1 MARPTLAPMSVRA
14 TAPEA
19 FALLQQRMSLVEEQT
34 SALARDLEL
43 LGVNGQSLDLFHSKP
58 LETPGSHQPV
68 SPVRARVA
76 FVGESDMLWKN
87 CESLVNR
94 TCRLESVVQTLKL
107 NLFRLQTEK
116 ELNPKHAAHL
126 EQRINALQEEHLQ
139 ELKVVQLEAMKLRQ
153 QLSEAKEDVEK
164 AQEEVQRL
172 SAALEIATATKT
184 DVAIAA
190 EEMRTT
196 KHIMNRRLQELRE
209 QLSQEAS
216 LRESLEESQATMLR
230 HVQDMEITVEAEREQ
245 VQVLQQDC
253 HALHKDVQ
261 LARERLQKEEERTA
275 QLGQECTQLKADLD
289 SRNCIISQLSEEAKK
304 AQLSFS
310 KEHEENVQLRSEITA
325 LRETAEK
332 VQAINDQLNQQ
343 CSELSATLR
352 KVSMENAKLI
362 SDHQAMLKAEQE
374 RMTQKLLEQDLLL
387 DAARANIIGELQSM
401 QNEKAQLQ
409 KELEALHTEH
419 AGCRQKACLAE
430 ETTTTQKVLLEST
443 IARLRGELE
452 TALKER
458 GSLLMEKESLQQ
470 AMKKAASDITQERNK
485 LEVELTGNKLEMGAM
500 RSTLQNLDKENK
512 RLMDRLAA
520 LEHQQYAQ
528 QQVEQVLAELTE
540 SKNKLAYDKGKLQTK
555 VQQLEE
561 ELQPLADARSE
572 NSHLRKL
579 HTALETKYTQVNVEL
594 GSVKINMQRMEAQLK
609 QAQTTLE
616 HKEEEFSMAIK
627 SRDEALRD
635 SQKIKGHMEAM
646 EEREKQKMANLQRK
660 LEEAKEDNDKVTA
673 VLENVLASHSRMQA
687 ALEKVQTELGRK
699 DSEITGLRKDRT
711 QSQQKIQR
719 LEVELEQYQ
728 AKLVVIETQ
737 HNSQVDPLC
746 KALEVARVDNK
757 KLALSLEQALQ
768 ANSNLQSKLIR
779 TQEELSRKEIEHQ
792 QLMACREQLIEEATM
807 EEKLYTERLESLK
820 KQFQT
825 EREAMRKAG
834 HRESAELKKAL
845 EEASSKSAE
854 VSRGNRELRQKIMEL
869 EKSLVS
875 YRGKLKSQRAQIR
888 HYLAT
893 KANNIQNTERIK
905 EIESELKQMELIK
918 EQYQKKNYEQSQS
931 IQKFMTEL
939 TSLQSEMQT
948 LAKNQHEVATRNR
961 QLETQLEMEQKVRQ
975 QLENQCQ
982 NLDDTVKHLK
992 KCKEETEQKLKEAS
1006 VESEQITA
1014 NLEEAHHW
1022 FKSKFDSLQLELV
1035 KNKQQNIP
1043 SERSYGKEMEK
1054 EKAMKLPSQASLNR
1068 WETKQQ
1074 LKLISRK
1081 YQSELD
1087 RK

>member
-1 MARPTLAPMSVRA
+1 MARPTVVPMSVSA

-19 FALLQQRMSLVEEQT
+19 FAVLRQRMSVVEEQT

-94 TCRLESVVQTLKL
+94 MCRLESVVQTLKL

-116 ELNPKHAAHL
+116 ELNPRHAAHL
-126 EQRINALQEEHLQ
+126 EQRMDAMQEEHLQ

-190 EEMRTT
+190 EELRTT
-196 KHIMNRRLQELRE
+196 KHIMNHRLQE
-209 QLSQEAS
+209 
-216 LRESLEESQATMLR
+216 
-230 HVQDMEITVEAEREQ
+230 

-253 HALHKDVQ
+253 HGLHRDVQ

-289 SRNCIISQLSEEAKK
+289 SRNCIISQLSEEAKN
-304 AQLSFS
+304 AELSFS

-332 VQAINDQLNQQ
+332 VQIINDQLNQQ

-352 KVSMENAKLI
+352 SISMENAKLI

-430 ETTTTQKVLLEST
+430 EMTTTQKVLLEST

-470 AMKKAASDITQERNK
+470 EMKKTASDVTQERNK
-485 LEVELTGNKLEMGAM
+485 LEMELTGNKLEMGAM
-500 RSTLQNLDKENK
+500 RSTLQNLEKENK
-512 RLMDRLAA
+512 RLMDRLVA
-520 LEHQQYAQ
+520 LEHQQHAQ
-528 QQVEQVLAELTE
+528 QQVEQVLAELTD
-540 SKNKLAYDKGKLQTK
+540 SKNKLAYDKGKLQSK

-561 ELQPLADARSE
+561 ELQSLADAHAE

-579 HTALETKYTQVNVEL
+579 NTALETKYTQVNVEL

-616 HKEEEFSMAIK
+616 QKEEEFSIAIK
-627 SRDEALRD
+627 SRDEALQE
-635 SQKIKGHMEAM
+635 SQKIKRHMEAM
-646 EEREKQKMANLQRK
+646 EEREKQKMATLKRQ
-660 LEEAKEDNDKVTA
+660 LEEAKQDNDKVTA

-711 QSQQKIQR
+711 QNQQKIQR
-719 LEVELEQYQ
+719 LEVELEQYR
-728 AKLVVIETQ
+728 AKLVVVETQ

-746 KALEVARVDNK
+746 KALEVARADNK

-768 ANSNLQSKLIR
+768 ANSTLQSKLIH
-779 TQEELSRKEIEHQ
+779 TQEELDRKGIEHQ

-807 EEKLYTERLESLK
+807 EERLYTERLESLK
-820 KQFQT
+820 KQFQI

-854 VSRGNRELRQKIMEL
+854 VSRANRELRQKIMEL

-875 YRGKLKSQRAQIR
+875 YKEKLKSQKAQIR
-888 HYLAT
+888 HYLAS

-905 EIESELKQMELIK
+905 EIESELRQMELIK

-939 TSLQSEMQT
+939 TGLQSEMHT

-975 QLENQCQ
+975 HLENQCQ
-982 NLDDTVKHLK
+982 KLDDTVKHLK

-1043 SERSYGKEMEK
+1043 SERNYGKEEVKGDNQNFGFLSPVDFCSSHQPPPLSAQLASPWGRRTLSK
-1054 EKAMKLPSQASLNR
+1054 E
-1068 WETKQQ
+1068 
-1074 LKLISRK
+1074 
-1081 YQSELD
+1081 
-1087 RK
+1087 

>member
-1 MARPTLAPMSVRA
+1 MARPPIAPMSVSA

-19 FALLQQRMSLVEEQT
+19 FAVLQQRMSVVEEQT

-87 CESLVNR
+87 CNSLVNR
-94 TCRLESVVQTLKL
+94 MCRLESVVQTLKL

-126 EQRINALQEEHLQ
+126 EQRMNAMQEEHLQ

-184 DVAIAA
+184 NVAIAA
-190 EEMRTT
+190 EELRTT
-196 KHIMNRRLQELRE
+196 KHIMNHRLQELRE

-230 HVQDMEITVEAEREQ
+230 RVQDMEITVEAEREQ

-253 HALHKDVQ
+253 HGLHKDIQ

-289 SRNCIISQLSEEAKK
+289 SRNCIISQLSEEAKN

-332 VQAINDQLNQQ
+332 VQIINDQLNQQ

-352 KVSMENAKLI
+352 SISMENAKLI

-430 ETTTTQKVLLEST
+430 EMTTTQKVLLEST

-470 AMKKAASDITQERNK
+470 EMKKTASDVTQERNK

-500 RSTLQNLDKENK
+500 RSTLQNLEKENK
-512 RLMDRLAA
+512 RLMDRLVA
-520 LEHQQYAQ
+520 LEHQ
-528 QQVEQVLAELTE
+528 
-540 SKNKLAYDKGKLQTK
+540 QTK

-561 ELQPLADARSE
+561 ELQSLADAHSE

-579 HTALETKYTQVNVEL
+579 NTALETKYTQVNVEF

-616 HKEEEFSMAIK
+616 QKEEEFSIAIK
-627 SRDEALRD
+627 SRDEALRE

-646 EEREKQKMANLQRK
+646 EEREKQKMATLKRQ

-711 QSQQKIQR
+711 QNQQKIQR

-746 KALEVARVDNK
+746 KALEVARADNK

-768 ANSNLQSKLIR
+768 ANSTLQSKLIH
-779 TQEELSRKEIEHQ
+779 TQEELDRKEIEHQ

-807 EEKLYTERLESLK
+807 EERLYSERLESLK
-820 KQFQT
+820 KQFQM

-845 EEASSKSAE
+845 EEASAKSAE
-854 VSRGNRELRQKIMEL
+854 VSRANRELRQKIMEL

-875 YRGKLKSQRAQIR
+875 YKGKLKSQRAQIR
-888 HYLAT
+888 HYLAS

-905 EIESELKQMELIK
+905 EIESELRQMELIK

-931 IQKFMTEL
+931 IQKFVTEL

-975 QLENQCQ
+975 HLENQCQ
-982 NLDDTVKHLK
+982 KLDDTVKHLK

-1043 SERSYGKEMEK
+1043 SERNYGKEMEK
-1054 EKAMKLPSQASLNR
+1054 EKAVKLPSQASLNR

>member
-1 MARPTLAPMSVRA
+1 MARPPIAPMSVRA

-19 FALLQQRMSLVEEQT
+19 FAVLRQRMSVVEEQT
-34 SALARDLEL
+34 SALARDLEM

-58 LETPGSHQPV
+58 LETPGSPQPV

-76 FVGESDMLWKN
+76 FAGESDMLWKN

-94 TCRLESVVQTLKL
+94 MCRLESVVQTLKL

-126 EQRINALQEEHLQ
+126 EQRMNAMQEEHLQ

-190 EEMRTT
+190 EELRTT
-196 KHIMNRRLQELRE
+196 KHIMNHRLQELRE
-209 QLSQEAS
+209 QLFQEAS
-216 LRESLEESQATMLR
+216 LRESLEESQATMLQR
-230 HVQDMEITVEAEREQ
+230 VQDMEITVEAEREQ

-253 HALHKDVQ
+253 HGLRKDVQ
-261 LARERLQKEEERTA
+261 LARERLQKEEERTV

-289 SRNCIISQLSEEAKK
+289 SRNCIISQLSEEAKN

-352 KVSMENAKLI
+352 RVSMENAKLI

-401 QNEKAQLQ
+401 RNEKVQLQ

-419 AGCRQKACLAE
+419 SGCRQKACLAE
-430 ETTTTQKVLLEST
+430 QMTTTQKVLLEST

-458 GSLLMEKESLQQ
+458 GSLLLEKESLQQ
-470 AMKKAASDITQERNK
+470 EMKKAASDITQERNK

-500 RSTLQNLDKENK
+500 RSTLQNLEKENK

-520 LEHQQYAQ
+520 LEHQQ
-528 QQVEQVLAELTE
+528 
-540 SKNKLAYDKGKLQTK
+540 TK
-555 VQQLEE
+555 VQQLGE
-561 ELQPLADARSE
+561 ELQSLADAHSE

-579 HTALETKYTQVNVEL
+579 NTALETKYTQVNIEL

-627 SRDEALRD
+627 SRDEALRE

-646 EEREKQKMANLQRK
+646 EEREKQKVANLQRQ
-660 LEEAKEDNDKVTA
+660 LQEAKEDNDKVTS

-711 QSQQKIQR
+711 QSQQKIQK
-719 LEVELEQYQ
+719 LEAELEQHQ
-728 AKLVVIETQ
+728 AKMVVIETQ

-746 KALEVARVDNK
+746 KALEVARADNK

-768 ANSNLQSKLIR
+768 ANSTLQSKLIH
-779 TQEELSRKEIEHQ
+779 TQEEINRKEIEHQ

-825 EREAMRKAG
+825 EREATRKAG

-854 VSRGNRELRQKIMEL
+854 VSRANRELRQKIMEL

-888 HYLAT
+888 HYLASKT
-893 KANNIQNTERIK
+893 NNIQNTERIK
-905 EIESELKQMELIK
+905 EIESELRQMELIK

-931 IQKFMTEL
+931 IQKFVTEL

-961 QLETQLEMEQKVRQ
+961 QLEAQLEMEQKVRR

-982 NLDDTVKHLK
+982 KLDDTVKHLK

-1043 SERSYGKEMEK
+1043 SERNYGKEMEK

>member
-1 MARPTLAPMSVRA
+1 MARPTIAPMSVSA

-19 FALLQQRMSLVEEQT
+19 FAVLQQRMSVVEEQT

-43 LGVNGQSLDLFHSKP
+43 LGVNGHSLDLFHSKP

-94 TCRLESVVQTLKL
+94 MCRLESVVQTLKL

-126 EQRINALQEEHLQ
+126 EQRMNTMQEEHLQ

-190 EEMRTT
+190 EELRTT
-196 KHIMNRRLQELRE
+196 KHIMNHRLHELRE

-230 HVQDMEITVEAEREQ
+230 RVQDMEITVEAEREQ

-253 HALHKDVQ
+253 HGLHKDVQ

-289 SRNCIISQLSEEAKK
+289 SRNCIISQLSEEAKN

-332 VQAINDQLNQQ
+332 VQAINDQLTQQ
-343 CSELSATLR
+343 CSELSTTLR
-352 KVSMENAKLI
+352 SVSMENAKLI

-387 DAARANIIGELQSM
+387 DAARANIIGELQSI
-401 QNEKAQLQ
+401 QNEKGQLQ

-430 ETTTTQKVLLEST
+430 EMTTTQKLLLEST

-470 AMKKAASDITQERNK
+470 EMKKTASDVTQEKNK
-485 LEVELTGNKLEMGAM
+485 LEVELTGNKVLPKMGAM
-500 RSTLQNLDKENK
+500 RSTLQNLERENK

-528 QQVEQVLAELTE
+528 QQVEQVLAELTD

-561 ELQPLADARSE
+561 ELQSLADAHSE
-572 NSHLRKL
+572 NSQLRKL
-579 HTALETKYTQVNVEL
+579 NAALETKYTQVNVEL

-609 QAQTTLE
+609 Q
-616 HKEEEFSMAIK
+616 
-627 SRDEALRD
+627 
-635 SQKIKGHMEAM
+635 
-646 EEREKQKMANLQRK
+646 MANLKRQ

-673 VLENVLASHSRMQA
+673 VLENVLASHGRMQA

-711 QSQQKIQR
+711 QNQQKIQR

-746 KALEVARVDNK
+746 KALEVARADNK

-768 ANSNLQSKLIR
+768 ANSTLQSRVIH
-779 TQEELSRKEIEHQ
+779 TQEELDRKEIEHQ

-807 EEKLYTERLESLK
+807 EERLYSERLESLK

-825 EREAMRKAG
+825 EREALRKAG

-854 VSRGNRELRQKIMEL
+854 VSRANRELRQKIMEL

-888 HYLAT
+888 HYLAS

-905 EIESELKQMELIK
+905 EIESELRQMELIK

-961 QLETQLEMEQKVRQ
+961 QLESQLEMEQKVRQ

-982 NLDDTVKHLK
+982 KLDDTVKHLK

-1043 SERSYGKEMEK
+1043 SERNYGKETEK
-1054 EKAMKLPSQASLNR
+1054 EKAVKLPSQASLNR

>member
-1 MARPTLAPMSVRA
+1 MARPPIAPMSVRA

-19 FALLQQRMSLVEEQT
+19 FAVLRQRMSVVEEQT
-34 SALARDLEL
+34 SALARDLEM

-58 LETPGSHQPV
+58 LETPGSPQPV

-76 FVGESDMLWKN
+76 FAGESDMLWKN

-94 TCRLESVVQTLKL
+94 MCRLESVVQTLKL

-126 EQRINALQEEHLQ
+126 EQRMNAMQEEHLQ

-190 EEMRTT
+190 EELRTT
-196 KHIMNRRLQELRE
+196 KHIMNHRLQELRE
-209 QLSQEAS
+209 QLFQEAS
-216 LRESLEESQATMLR
+216 LRESLEESQATMLQR
-230 HVQDMEITVEAEREQ
+230 VQDMEITVEAEREQ

-253 HALHKDVQ
+253 HGLRKDVQ
-261 LARERLQKEEERTA
+261 LARERLQKEEERTV

-289 SRNCIISQLSEEAKK
+289 SRNCIISQLSEEAKN

-352 KVSMENAKLI
+352 RVSMENAKLI

-401 QNEKAQLQ
+401 RNEKVQLQ

-419 AGCRQKACLAE
+419 SGCRQKACLAE
-430 ETTTTQKVLLEST
+430 QMTTTQKVLLEST

-458 GSLLMEKESLQQ
+458 GSLLLEKESLQQ
-470 AMKKAASDITQERNK
+470 EMKKAASDITQERNK

-500 RSTLQNLDKENK
+500 RSTLQNLEKENK

-528 QQVEQVLAELTE
+528 QQVEQVLAELTD

-555 VQQLEE
+555 VQQLGE
-561 ELQPLADARSE
+561 ELQSLADAHSE

-579 HTALETKYTQVNVEL
+579 NTALETKYTQVNIEL

-609 QAQTTLE
+609 QV
-616 HKEEEFSMAIK
+616 
-627 SRDEALRD
+627 
-635 SQKIKGHMEAM
+635 
-646 EEREKQKMANLQRK
+646 ANLQRQ
-660 LEEAKEDNDKVTA
+660 LQEAKEDNDKVTS

-711 QSQQKIQR
+711 QSQQKIQK
-719 LEVELEQYQ
+719 LEAELEQHQ
-728 AKLVVIETQ
+728 AKMVVIETQ

-746 KALEVARVDNK
+746 KALEVARADNK

-768 ANSNLQSKLIR
+768 ANSTLQSKLIH
-779 TQEELSRKEIEHQ
+779 TQEEINRKEIEHQ

-825 EREAMRKAG
+825 EREATRKAG

-854 VSRGNRELRQKIMEL
+854 VSRANRELRQKIMEL

-888 HYLAT
+888 HYLASKT
-893 KANNIQNTERIK
+893 NNIQNTERIK
-905 EIESELKQMELIK
+905 EIESELRQMELIK

-931 IQKFMTEL
+931 IQKFVTEL

-961 QLETQLEMEQKVRQ
+961 QLEAQLEMEQKVRR

-982 NLDDTVKHLK
+982 KLDDTVKHLK

-1043 SERSYGKEMEK
+1043 SERNYGKEMEK

>member
-1 MARPTLAPMSVRA
+1 MARPTIAPMSVSA

-19 FALLQQRMSLVEEQT
+19 FAVLQQRMSVVEEQT

-94 TCRLESVVQTLKL
+94 MCRLESVVQTLKL

-126 EQRINALQEEHLQ
+126 EQRMNAMQEEHLQ
-139 ELKVVQLEAMKLRQ
+139 ELKVVQIEAMKLRQ

-190 EEMRTT
+190 EELKTT
-196 KHIMNRRLQELRE
+196 KHIMNHRLHELRE

-230 HVQDMEITVEAEREQ
+230 RVQDMEITVEAEREQ

-253 HALHKDVQ
+253 HGLHKDVQ

-289 SRNCIISQLSEEAKK
+289 SRNCIISQLSEEAKN

-332 VQAINDQLNQQ
+332 VQA
-343 CSELSATLR
+343 
-352 KVSMENAKLI
+352 
-362 SDHQAMLKAEQE
+362 EQE

-387 DAARANIIGELQSM
+387 DAARANIIGELQSI
-401 QNEKAQLQ
+401 QNEKGQLQ

-430 ETTTTQKVLLEST
+430 EMTTTQKLLLEST

-470 AMKKAASDITQERNK
+470 EMKKTASDVTQEKNK
-485 LEVELTGNKLEMGAM
+485 LEVELTGNKVLPKMGAM
-500 RSTLQNLDKENK
+500 RSTLQNLERENK

-520 LEHQQYAQ
+520 LEHQQCAQ
-528 QQVEQVLAELTE
+528 QQVEQVLAELTD

-561 ELQPLADARSE
+561 ELQSLADAHSE

-579 HTALETKYTQVNVEL
+579 NAALETKYTQVNVEL

-609 QAQTTLE
+609 QAQTTFE

-627 SRDEALRD
+627 SRDEALRE

-646 EEREKQKMANLQRK
+646 EEREKQKMANLKRQ

-711 QSQQKIQR
+711 QNQQKIQR

-746 KALEVARVDNK
+746 KALEVARADNK

-768 ANSNLQSKLIR
+768 ANSTLQSKVIH
-779 TQEELSRKEIEHQ
+779 TQEELDRKEIEHQ

-807 EEKLYTERLESLK
+807 EERLYSERLESLK

-854 VSRGNRELRQKIMEL
+854 VSRANRELRQKIMEL

-888 HYLAT
+888 HYLAS

-905 EIESELKQMELIK
+905 EIESELRQMELIK

-961 QLETQLEMEQKVRQ
+961 QLESQLEMEQKVRQ

-982 NLDDTVKHLK
+982 KLDDTIKHLK

-1043 SERSYGKEMEK
+1043 SERNYGKETEK
-1054 EKAMKLPSQASLNR
+1054 EKAVKLPSQASLNR

>member
-1 MARPTLAPMSVRA
+1 MARPTVVPMSVSA

-19 FALLQQRMSLVEEQT
+19 FAVLRQRMSVVEEQT

-94 TCRLESVVQTLKL
+94 MCRLESVVQTLKL

-116 ELNPKHAAHL
+116 ELNPRHAAHL
-126 EQRINALQEEHLQ
+126 EQRMDAMQEEHLQ

-190 EEMRTT
+190 EELRTT
-196 KHIMNRRLQELRE
+196 KHIMNHRLQELRE

-216 LRESLEESQATMLR
+216 LREALEESQATMLR
-230 HVQDMEITVEAEREQ
+230 RVQDMEITVEAEREQ

-253 HALHKDVQ
+253 HGLHRDVQ

-289 SRNCIISQLSEEAKK
+289 SRNCIISQLSEEAKN
-304 AQLSFS
+304 AELSFS

-332 VQAINDQLNQQ
+332 VQIINDQLNQQ

-352 KVSMENAKLI
+352 SISMENAKLI

-430 ETTTTQKVLLEST
+430 EMTTTQKVLLEST

-470 AMKKAASDITQERNK
+470 EMKKTASDVTQERNK
-485 LEVELTGNKLEMGAM
+485 LEMELTGNKLEMGAM
-500 RSTLQNLDKENK
+500 RSTLQNLEKENK
-512 RLMDRLAA
+512 RLMDRLVA
-520 LEHQQYAQ
+520 LEHQQHAQ
-528 QQVEQVLAELTE
+528 QQVEQVLAELTD
-540 SKNKLAYDKGKLQTK
+540 SKNKLAYDKGKLQSK

-561 ELQPLADARSE
+561 ELQSLADAHAE

-579 HTALETKYTQVNVEL
+579 NTALETKYTQVNVEL

-609 QAQTTLE
+609 QMATL
-616 HKEEEFSMAIK
+616 K
-627 SRDEALRD
+627 R
-635 SQKIKGHMEAM
+635 Q
-646 EEREKQKMANLQRK
+646 
-660 LEEAKEDNDKVTA
+660 LEEAKQDNDKVTA

-711 QSQQKIQR
+711 QNQQKIQR
-719 LEVELEQYQ
+719 LEVELEQYR
-728 AKLVVIETQ
+728 AKLVVVETQ

-746 KALEVARVDNK
+746 KALEVARADNK

-768 ANSNLQSKLIR
+768 ANSTLQSKLIH
-779 TQEELSRKEIEHQ
+779 TQEELDRKGIEHQ

-807 EEKLYTERLESLK
+807 EERLYTERLESLK
-820 KQFQT
+820 KQFQI

-854 VSRGNRELRQKIMEL
+854 VSRANRELRQKIMEL

-875 YRGKLKSQRAQIR
+875 YKEKLKSQKAQIR
-888 HYLAT
+888 HYLAS

-905 EIESELKQMELIK
+905 EIESELRQMELIK

-939 TSLQSEMQT
+939 TGLQSEMHT

-975 QLENQCQ
+975 HLENQCQ
-982 NLDDTVKHLK
+982 KLDDTVKHLK

-1043 SERSYGKEMEK
+1043 SERNYGKEMEK
-1054 EKAMKLPSQASLNR
+1054 EKAVKLPSQASLNR

>member
-1 MARPTLAPMSVRA
+1 MARPTVSPMSVNA

-19 FALLQQRMSLVEEQT
+19 FTVLQQRMSVVEEQT
-34 SALARDLEL
+34 SALVRDLEM
-43 LGVNGQSLDLFHSKP
+43 LGVNGRSLDLFHSKP
-58 LETPGSHQPV
+58 LETCGNHQPV

-94 TCRLESVVQTLKL
+94 MCRLESVVQTLKL

-126 EQRINALQEEHLQ
+126 EQRMNAMQEEHLQ

-153 QLSEAKEDVEK
+153 HLSEAKEDVEK

-184 DVAIAA
+184 NVAIAA
-190 EEMRTT
+190 EELRTT
-196 KHIMNRRLQELRE
+196 KHIMNRRLHELRE

-216 LRESLEESQATMLR
+216 LRESLEESQEAMLR
-230 HVQDMEITVEAEREQ
+230 RVQDMEITVEAEREQ
-245 VQVLQQDC
+245 VQMLQQDC
-253 HALHKDVQ
+253 QGLHKDVQ

-275 QLGQECTQLKADLD
+275 QLGQECTQLKANLD
-289 SRNCIISQLSEEAKK
+289 SRNCIIFQLSEEAKN

-310 KEHEENVQLRSEITA
+310 KEHEENVQLQSEITA

-332 VQAINDQLNQQ
+332 VQALNDQLNQQ
-343 CSELSATLR
+343 CSEMSATLR
-352 KVSMENAKLI
+352 SVSMENAKLI

-374 RMTQKLLEQDLLL
+374 RMTQKLQEQDLLL
-387 DAARANIIGELQSM
+387 DAARANIMRELQSV

-452 TALKER
+452 TALQER

-470 AMKKAASDITQERNK
+470 EIKKAASDITLERNK
-485 LEVELTGNKLEMGAM
+485 LEVELTGSKLEMGSM
-500 RSTLQNLDKENK
+500 KSTLETLEKENK

-528 QQVEQVLAELTE
+528 QQVEQVLAELTD
-540 SKNKLAYDKGKLQTK
+540 SKNKQAYDKGKLQTK

-561 ELQPLADARSE
+561 ELQSLADARSE

-579 HTALETKYTQVNVEL
+579 NTLLETKYMQMNAEL
-594 GSVKINMQRMEAQLK
+594 DSVKINMQRMEAQLK
-609 QAQTTLE
+609 QAQTILE
-616 HKEEEFSMAIK
+616 RKEEEFSMAIK
-627 SRDEALRD
+627 SRDEALRE

-646 EEREKQKMANLQRK
+646 EEREKHKMANLQHQ

-673 VLENVLASHSRMQA
+673 MLENVLASHSKMQS

-711 QSQQKIQR
+711 QSQQKTQR
-719 LEVELEQYQ
+719 LETELEQCQ

-737 HNSQVDPLC
+737 HNCQVDPLC
-746 KALEVARVDNK
+746 KALDVARADNK
-757 KLALSLEQALQ
+757 KLALNLEQALQ
-768 ANSNLQSKLIR
+768 ANSTLQSKLIHA
-779 TQEELSRKEIEHQ
+779 QEELDRKEIEHQ
-792 QLMACREQLIEEATM
+792 QLMACREQLIEEAKM
-807 EEKLYTERLESLK
+807 EEKLYSERLESLK
-820 KQFQT
+820 QQFQT
-825 EREAMRKAG
+825 EREATRKAA

-854 VSRGNRELRQKIMEL
+854 VSRANRDLRQKVMEL

-875 YRGKLKSQRAQIR
+875 HKGKLKGQRAQIR
-888 HYLAT
+888 HYLAS

-905 EIESELKQMELIK
+905 EIESELRQMELMK
-918 EQYQKKNYEQSQS
+918 EQYQKKNCEQSQS

-982 NLDDTVKHLK
+982 KLEDTVKQLK
-992 KCKEETEQKLKEAS
+992 KCKEETEHKLKEAS

-1014 NLEEAHHW
+1014 NLEEAHRW
-1022 FKSKFDSLQLELV
+1022 FKSKFDSLQLELM
-1035 KNKQQNIP
+1035 KNKQQKIP
-1043 SERSYGKEMEK
+1043 SESSSGKEMEK
-1054 EKAMKLPSQASLNR
+1054 EKAVKLPSQASLNR

-1081 YQSELD
+1081 YQAELD

>member
-1 MARPTLAPMSVRA
+1 MARPTVVPMSVSA

-19 FALLQQRMSLVEEQT
+19 FAVLRQRMSVVEEQT

-94 TCRLESVVQTLKL
+94 MCRLESVVQTLKL

-116 ELNPKHAAHL
+116 ELNPRHAAHL
-126 EQRINALQEEHLQ
+126 EQRMDAMQEEHLQ

-190 EEMRTT
+190 EELRTT
-196 KHIMNRRLQELRE
+196 KHIMNHRLQELRE

-216 LRESLEESQATMLR
+216 LREALEESQATMLR
-230 HVQDMEITVEAEREQ
+230 RVQDMEITVEAEREQ

-253 HALHKDVQ
+253 HGLHRDVQ

-289 SRNCIISQLSEEAKK
+289 SRNCIISQLSEEAKN
-304 AQLSFS
+304 AELSFS

-332 VQAINDQLNQQ
+332 VQIINDQLNQQ

-352 KVSMENAKLI
+352 SISMENAKLI

-430 ETTTTQKVLLEST
+430 EMTTTQKVLLEST

-470 AMKKAASDITQERNK
+470 EMKKTASDVTQERNK
-485 LEVELTGNKLEMGAM
+485 LEMELTGNKLEMGAM
-500 RSTLQNLDKENK
+500 RSTLQNLEKENK
-512 RLMDRLAA
+512 RLMDRLVA
-520 LEHQQYAQ
+520 LEHQQHAQ
-528 QQVEQVLAELTE
+528 QQVEQVLAELTD
-540 SKNKLAYDKGKLQTK
+540 SKNKLAYDKGKLQSK

-561 ELQPLADARSE
+561 ELQSLADAHAE

-579 HTALETKYTQVNVEL
+579 NTALETKYTQVNVEL

-609 QAQTTLE
+609 QMATL
-616 HKEEEFSMAIK
+616 K
-627 SRDEALRD
+627 R
-635 SQKIKGHMEAM
+635 Q
-646 EEREKQKMANLQRK
+646 
-660 LEEAKEDNDKVTA
+660 LEEAKQDNDKVTA

-711 QSQQKIQR
+711 QNQQKIQR
-719 LEVELEQYQ
+719 LEVELEQYR
-728 AKLVVIETQ
+728 AKLVVVETQ

-746 KALEVARVDNK
+746 KALEVARADNK

-768 ANSNLQSKLIR
+768 ANSTLQSKLIH
-779 TQEELSRKEIEHQ
+779 TQEELDRKGIEHQ

-807 EEKLYTERLESLK
+807 EERLYTERLESLK
-820 KQFQT
+820 KQFQI

-854 VSRGNRELRQKIMEL
+854 VSRANRELRQKIMEL

-875 YRGKLKSQRAQIR
+875 YKEKLKSQKAQIR
-888 HYLAT
+888 HYLAS

-905 EIESELKQMELIK
+905 EIESELRQMELIK

-939 TSLQSEMQT
+939 TGLQSEMHT

-975 QLENQCQ
+975 HLENQCQ
-982 NLDDTVKHLK
+982 KLDDTVKHLK

-1043 SERSYGKEMEK
+1043 SERNYGKEEVKGDNQNFGFLSPVDFCSSHQPPPLSAQLASPWGRRTLSK
-1054 EKAMKLPSQASLNR
+1054 E
-1068 WETKQQ
+1068 
-1074 LKLISRK
+1074 
-1081 YQSELD
+1081 
-1087 RK
+1087 

>member
-1 MARPTLAPMSVRA
+1 MARPPIAPVSVRA

-19 FALLQQRMSLVEEQT
+19 FAVLRQRMSVVEEQT
-34 SALARDLEL
+34 SALARDLEM

-58 LETPGSHQPV
+58 LETPGSPQPV

-76 FVGESDMLWKN
+76 FAGESDMLWKN

-94 TCRLESVVQTLKL
+94 MCRLESVVQTLKL

-126 EQRINALQEEHLQ
+126 EQRMNAMQEEHLQ

-190 EEMRTT
+190 EELRTT
-196 KHIMNRRLQELRE
+196 KHIMNHRLQELRE
-209 QLSQEAS
+209 QLFQEAS
-216 LRESLEESQATMLR
+216 LRESLEESQATMLQR
-230 HVQDMEITVEAEREQ
+230 VQDMEITVEAEREQ

-253 HALHKDVQ
+253 HGLRKDVQ
-261 LARERLQKEEERTA
+261 LARERLQKEKERTV

-289 SRNCIISQLSEEAKK
+289 SRNCIISQLSEEAKN

-343 CSELSATLR
+343 CSELSAMLR
-352 KVSMENAKLI
+352 RVSMENAKLI

-401 QNEKAQLQ
+401 RNEKAQLQ

-419 AGCRQKACLAE
+419 SGCRQKACLAE
-430 ETTTTQKVLLEST
+430 QTTTTQKVLLEST

-458 GSLLMEKESLQQ
+458 GSLLLEKESLQQ
-470 AMKKAASDITQERNK
+470 EMKKAASDITQERNK

-500 RSTLQNLDKENK
+500 RSTLQNLEKENK
-512 RLMDRLAA
+512 RLIDRLAA

-528 QQVEQVLAELTE
+528 QQVEQVLAELTD

-555 VQQLEE
+555 VQQLGE
-561 ELQPLADARSE
+561 ELQSLADVRSE

-579 HTALETKYTQVNVEL
+579 NTALETKYTQVNIEL

-609 QAQTTLE
+609 QV
-616 HKEEEFSMAIK
+616 
-627 SRDEALRD
+627 
-635 SQKIKGHMEAM
+635 
-646 EEREKQKMANLQRK
+646 ANLQRQ
-660 LEEAKEDNDKVTA
+660 LEEAKEDNDKVTS

-711 QSQQKIQR
+711 QSQQKIQK
-719 LEVELEQYQ
+719 LEAELEQYQ
-728 AKLVVIETQ
+728 AKMVVIETQ

-746 KALEVARVDNK
+746 KALEVARADNK

-768 ANSNLQSKLIR
+768 ANSTLQSKLIH
-779 TQEELSRKEIEHQ
+779 TQEEMNRKEIEHQ

-825 EREAMRKAG
+825 EREATRKAG

-854 VSRGNRELRQKIMEL
+854 VSRANRELRQKIMEL

-888 HYLAT
+888 HYLASKT
-893 KANNIQNTERIK
+893 NNIQNTERIK
-905 EIESELKQMELIK
+905 EIESELRQMELIK

-931 IQKFMTEL
+931 IQKFVTEL

-961 QLETQLEMEQKVRQ
+961 QLEAQLEMEQKVRQ

-982 NLDDTVKHLK
+982 KLDDTVKHLK

-1043 SERSYGKEMEK
+1043 SERNYGKEMEK

>member
-1 MARPTLAPMSVRA
+1 MARPTIAPMSVSA

-19 FALLQQRMSLVEEQT
+19 FAVLQQRMSVVEEQT

-94 TCRLESVVQTLKL
+94 MCRLESVVQTLKL

-126 EQRINALQEEHLQ
+126 EQRMNAMQEEHLQ
-139 ELKVVQLEAMKLRQ
+139 ELKVVQIEAMKLRQ

-190 EEMRTT
+190 EELKTT
-196 KHIMNRRLQELRE
+196 KHIMNHRLHELRE

-230 HVQDMEITVEAEREQ
+230 RVQDMEITVEAEREQ

-253 HALHKDVQ
+253 HGLHKDVQ

-289 SRNCIISQLSEEAKK
+289 SRNCIISQLSEEAKN

-332 VQAINDQLNQQ
+332 VQAINDQLTQQ
-343 CSELSATLR
+343 CSELSTTLR
-352 KVSMENAKLI
+352 SVSMENAKLI

-387 DAARANIIGELQSM
+387 DAARANIIGELQSI
-401 QNEKAQLQ
+401 QNEKGQLQ

-430 ETTTTQKVLLEST
+430 EMTTTQKLLLEST

-470 AMKKAASDITQERNK
+470 EMKKTASDVTQEKNK

-500 RSTLQNLDKENK
+500 RSTLQNLERENK

-520 LEHQQYAQ
+520 LEHQQCAQ
-528 QQVEQVLAELTE
+528 QQVEQVLAELTD

-561 ELQPLADARSE
+561 ELQSLADAHSE

-579 HTALETKYTQVNVEL
+579 NAALETKYTQVNVEL

-609 QAQTTLE
+609 Q
-616 HKEEEFSMAIK
+616 
-627 SRDEALRD
+627 
-635 SQKIKGHMEAM
+635 
-646 EEREKQKMANLQRK
+646 MANLKRQ

-711 QSQQKIQR
+711 QNQQKIQR

-746 KALEVARVDNK
+746 KALEVARADNK

-768 ANSNLQSKLIR
+768 ANSTLQSKVIH
-779 TQEELSRKEIEHQ
+779 TQEELDRKEIEHQ

-807 EEKLYTERLESLK
+807 EERLYSERLESLK

-854 VSRGNRELRQKIMEL
+854 VSRANRELRQKIMEL

-888 HYLAT
+888 HYLAS

-905 EIESELKQMELIK
+905 EIESELRQMELIK

-961 QLETQLEMEQKVRQ
+961 QLESQLEMEQKVRQ

-982 NLDDTVKHLK
+982 KLDDTIKHLK

-1043 SERSYGKEMEK
+1043 SERNYGKETEK
-1054 EKAMKLPSQASLNR
+1054 EKAVKLPSQASLNR

>member
-1 MARPTLAPMSVRA
+1 MARPPIAPMSVRA

-19 FALLQQRMSLVEEQT
+19 FAVLRQRMSVVEEQT
-34 SALARDLEL
+34 SALARDLEM

-58 LETPGSHQPV
+58 LETPGSPQPV

-76 FVGESDMLWKN
+76 FAGESDMLWKN

-94 TCRLESVVQTLKL
+94 MCRLESVVQTLKL

-126 EQRINALQEEHLQ
+126 EQRMNAMQEEHLQ

-190 EEMRTT
+190 EELRTT
-196 KHIMNRRLQELRE
+196 KHIMNHRLQELRE
-209 QLSQEAS
+209 QLFQEAS
-216 LRESLEESQATMLR
+216 LRESLEESQATMLQR
-230 HVQDMEITVEAEREQ
+230 VQDMEITVEAEREQ

-253 HALHKDVQ
+253 HGLRKDVQ
-261 LARERLQKEEERTA
+261 LARERLQKEKERTV

-289 SRNCIISQLSEEAKK
+289 SRNCIISQLSEEAKN

-352 KVSMENAKLI
+352 RVSMENAKLI

-401 QNEKAQLQ
+401 RNEKAQLQ

-419 AGCRQKACLAE
+419 SGCRQKACLAE
-430 ETTTTQKVLLEST
+430 QTTTTQKVLLEST

-458 GSLLMEKESLQQ
+458 GSLLLEKESLQQ
-470 AMKKAASDITQERNK
+470 EMKKAVSDITQERNK

-500 RSTLQNLDKENK
+500 RSTLQNLEKENK

-520 LEHQQYAQ
+520 LEHQQ
-528 QQVEQVLAELTE
+528 
-540 SKNKLAYDKGKLQTK
+540 TK
-555 VQQLEE
+555 VQQLGEE
-561 ELQPLADARSE
+561 VQSLADARSE

-579 HTALETKYTQVNVEL
+579 NTALETKYTQVNIEL

-616 HKEEEFSMAIK
+616 YKEEEFSMAIK
-627 SRDEALRD
+627 SRDEALRE
-635 SQKIKGHMEAM
+635 SQKIKGQMEAM
-646 EEREKQKMANLQRK
+646 EEREKQKVANLQRQ
-660 LEEAKEDNDKVTA
+660 LEEAKEDNDKVTS

-711 QSQQKIQR
+711 QSQQKIQK
-719 LEVELEQYQ
+719 LEAELEQYQ
-728 AKLVVIETQ
+728 AKMIVIETQ

-746 KALEVARVDNK
+746 KALEVARADNK

-768 ANSNLQSKLIR
+768 ANSTLQSKLIH
-779 TQEELSRKEIEHQ
+779 TQEEMNRKEIEHQ

-825 EREAMRKAG
+825 EREATRKAG

-854 VSRGNRELRQKIMEL
+854 VSRANRELRQKIMEL

-888 HYLAT
+888 HYLASKT
-893 KANNIQNTERIK
+893 NNIQNTERIK
-905 EIESELKQMELIK
+905 EIESELRQMELIK

-931 IQKFMTEL
+931 IQKFVTEL

-961 QLETQLEMEQKVRQ
+961 QLEAQLEMEQKVRQ

-982 NLDDTVKHLK
+982 KLDDTVKHLK

-1043 SERSYGKEMEK
+1043 SERNYGKEMEK

>member
-1 MARPTLAPMSVRA
+1 MARPPIAPMSVSA

-19 FALLQQRMSLVEEQT
+19 FAVLRQRMSVVEEQS
-34 SALARDLEL
+34 SALARDLEM

-58 LETPGSHQPV
+58 LETPGSPQPV

-76 FVGESDMLWKN
+76 FAGESDMLWKN

-94 TCRLESVVQTLKL
+94 MCRLESVVQTLKL
-107 NLFRLQTEK
+107 NLFRLQTEN

-126 EQRINALQEEHLQ
+126 EQRMNAMQEEHLQ

-153 QLSEAKEDVEK
+153 QLSEAKEDIEK

-172 SAALEIATATKT
+172 SAALEIVTATK
-184 DVAIAA
+184 
-190 EEMRTT
+190 
-196 KHIMNRRLQELRE
+196 
-209 QLSQEAS
+209 
-216 LRESLEESQATMLR
+216 
-230 HVQDMEITVEAEREQ
+230 

-253 HALHKDVQ
+253 HGLRKDVQ
-261 LARERLQKEEERTA
+261 LARERLQKEEERTV

-289 SRNCIISQLSEEAKK
+289 SRNCIISQLGEEAKN

-310 KEHEENVQLRSEITA
+310 KVHEENVQLRSEITA

-343 CSELSATLR
+343 CSKLSATLR
-352 KVSMENAKLI
+352 SVSMENAKLI
-362 SDHQAMLKAEQE
+362 SDHQTMLKAEQE

-419 AGCRQKACLAE
+419 SGCRQKACLAE
-430 ETTTTQKVLLEST
+430 EMTTTQKVLLEST

-458 GSLLMEKESLQQ
+458 GSLLLEKESLQQ
-470 AMKKAASDITQERNK
+470 EMKKAASDITQERNK

-500 RSTLQNLDKENK
+500 RSTLQNLEKENK
-512 RLMDRLAA
+512 RLMDRLAT
-520 LEHQQYAQ
+520 LEQQQYAQ
-528 QQVEQVLAELTE
+528 QQVEQVIAELTD

-555 VQQLEE
+555 VQQLGE
-561 ELQPLADARSE
+561 ELQSLADARSE

-579 HTALETKYTQVNVEL
+579 RTALETKYTQVNIEL
-594 GSVKINMQRMEAQLK
+594 DSVKINMQMMEAQLK

-627 SRDEALRD
+627 SRDEALRE
-635 SQKIKGHMEAM
+635 SQKIKGNMEAI
-646 EEREKQKMANLQRK
+646 EEREKQKMANLQRQ
-660 LEEAKEDNDKVTA
+660 LEEAKEDNDKVTS

-687 ALEKVQTELGRK
+687 ALEKVQTELRRK

-711 QSQQKIQR
+711 QSQQKIQK
-719 LEVELEQYQ
+719 LEAELEQYQ
-728 AKLVVIETQ
+728 AKMVVIETQ

-746 KALEVARVDNK
+746 KALEVARADNK

-768 ANSNLQSKLIR
+768 ANSTLQSKLIH
-779 TQEELSRKEIEHQ
+779 TQEELNRKEIEHQ
-792 QLMACREQLIEEATM
+792 KLMACREQLIEEATM

-825 EREAMRKAG
+825 EREATRKAG

-854 VSRGNRELRQKIMEL
+854 VSRANRELRQKIMEL

-888 HYLAT
+888 HYLASKT
-893 KANNIQNTERIK
+893 NNIQNTERIK
-905 EIESELKQMELIK
+905 EIESELRQMELIK

-931 IQKFMTEL
+931 IQKFMSEL

-961 QLETQLEMEQKVRQ
+961 QLEAQLEMEQKVRQ

-982 NLDDTVKHLK
+982 KLDDTVKHLK

-1022 FKSKFDSLQLELV
+1022 FKSKFDSLQLELM

-1043 SERSYGKEMEK
+1043 SERNYGKEMEK
-1054 EKAMKLPSQASLNR
+1054 ETAMKLPSQASLNR

-1081 YQSELD
+1081 YQSDLD

>member
-1 MARPTLAPMSVRA
+1 MARPTIAPMSVSA

-19 FALLQQRMSLVEEQT
+19 FAVLQQRMSVVEEQT

-94 TCRLESVVQTLKL
+94 MCRLESVVQTLKL

-126 EQRINALQEEHLQ
+126 EQRMNAMQEEHLQ
-139 ELKVVQLEAMKLRQ
+139 ELKIVQIEAMKLRQ

-190 EEMRTT
+190 EELRTT
-196 KHIMNRRLQELRE
+196 KHIMNHRLHELRE

-230 HVQDMEITVEAEREQ
+230 RVQDMEITVEAEREQ

-253 HALHKDVQ
+253 HGLHKDVQ

-289 SRNCIISQLSEEAKK
+289 SRNCIISQLSEEAKN

-332 VQAINDQLNQQ
+332 VQAINDQLTQQ
-343 CSELSATLR
+343 CSELSTTLR
-352 KVSMENAKLI
+352 SVSMENAKLI

-387 DAARANIIGELQSM
+387 DAARANIIGELQSI
-401 QNEKAQLQ
+401 QNEKGQLQ

-430 ETTTTQKVLLEST
+430 EMTTTQKLLLEST

-470 AMKKAASDITQERNK
+470 EMKKTASDVTQEKNK

-500 RSTLQNLDKENK
+500 RSTLQNLERENK

-520 LEHQQYAQ
+520 LEHQQCAQ
-528 QQVEQVLAELTE
+528 QQVEQVLAELTD

-561 ELQPLADARSE
+561 ELQSLADAHSE

-579 HTALETKYTQVNVEL
+579 NAALETKYTQVNVEL

-609 QAQTTLE
+609 Q
-616 HKEEEFSMAIK
+616 
-627 SRDEALRD
+627 
-635 SQKIKGHMEAM
+635 
-646 EEREKQKMANLQRK
+646 MANLKRQ

-711 QSQQKIQR
+711 QNQQKIQR

-746 KALEVARVDNK
+746 KALEVARADNK

-768 ANSNLQSKLIR
+768 ANSTLQSKVIH
-779 TQEELSRKEIEHQ
+779 TQEELDRKEIEHQ

-807 EEKLYTERLESLK
+807 EERLYSERLESLK

-854 VSRGNRELRQKIMEL
+854 VSRANRELRQKIMEL

-888 HYLAT
+888 HYLAS

-905 EIESELKQMELIK
+905 EIESELRQMELIK

-961 QLETQLEMEQKVRQ
+961 QLESQLEMEQKVRQ

-982 NLDDTVKHLK
+982 KLDDTIKHLK

-1043 SERSYGKEMEK
+1043 SERNYGKETEK
-1054 EKAMKLPSQASLNR
+1054 EKAVKLPSQASLNR

>member
-1 MARPTLAPMSVRA
+1 MARPTIAPMSVSA

-19 FALLQQRMSLVEEQT
+19 FAVLRQRMSVVEEQT

-43 LGVNGQSLDLFHSKP
+43 LGANGQSLDLFHSKP
-58 LETPGSHQPV
+58 VETPGSHQPV

-76 FVGESDMLWKN
+76 FVGESDLLWKN
-87 CESLVNR
+87 CDSLVNR
-94 TCRLESVVQTLKL
+94 MCRLESVVQTLKL
-107 NLFRLQTEK
+107 NLFRVQTEK
-116 ELNPKHAAHL
+116 ELNPRHAAHL
-126 EQRINALQEEHLQ
+126 EQRMNAMQEEHLQ
-139 ELKVVQLEAMKLRQ
+139 ELKVVQQEAMKLRQ

-184 DVAIAA
+184 NVAIAA
-190 EEMRTT
+190 EELRTT
-196 KHIMNRRLQELRE
+196 KHIMNHRLQELRE

-230 HVQDMEITVEAEREQ
+230 RVQDMEITVEAEREQ

-253 HALHKDVQ
+253 HGLHKDIQ

-289 SRNCIISQLSEEAKK
+289 SRNCIISQLSEEAKS

-332 VQAINDQLNQQ
+332 VQIINDQLNQQ

-352 KVSMENAKLI
+352 SISMENAKLI

-409 KELEALHTEH
+409 KELEALQTEH

-430 ETTTTQKVLLEST
+430 EMTTTQKVLLEST

-470 AMKKAASDITQERNK
+470 EMKKTASDVTQERNK

-500 RSTLQNLDKENK
+500 RSTLQKLEKENK
-512 RLMDRLAA
+512 RLMDRLVG
-520 LEHQQYAQ
+520 LEHQ
-528 QQVEQVLAELTE
+528 
-540 SKNKLAYDKGKLQTK
+540 QTK

-561 ELQPLADARSE
+561 ELQPLADAHSE

-579 HTALETKYTQVNVEL
+579 NTALETKYTQVNVEL

-616 HKEEEFSMAIK
+616 QKEEEFSIAIK
-627 SRDEALRD
+627 SRDEALRE

-646 EEREKQKMANLQRK
+646 EEREKQKMANLKRQ
-660 LEEAKEDNDKVTA
+660 LQEAKEDNDKVTA

-711 QSQQKIQR
+711 QNQQKIQR

-728 AKLVVIETQ
+728 AKLVVIENQ
-737 HNSQVDPLC
+737 HSNQVDPLC
-746 KALEVARVDNK
+746 KALEVARADNK

-768 ANSNLQSKLIR
+768 ANSTLQSKLIQ
-779 TQEELSRKEIEHQ
+779 TQEELDRKEIEHQ
-792 QLMACREQLIEEATM
+792 QLMACRDQLIEEATM
-807 EEKLYTERLESLK
+807 EERLYTERLESLK

-854 VSRGNRELRQKIMEL
+854 VSRANRELRQKIMEL

-875 YRGKLKSQRAQIR
+875 YKGKLKSQRAQIR
-888 HYLAT
+888 HYLAS

-905 EIESELKQMELIK
+905 EIESELRQMELIK

-975 QLENQCQ
+975 HLENQCQ
-982 NLDDTVKHLK
+982 KLDDTVKHLK

-1022 FKSKFDSLQLELV
+1022 FKSKFDSLQLELL

-1043 SERSYGKEMEK
+1043 SERNYGKEMEK
-1054 EKAMKLPSQASLNR
+1054 EKAVKLPSQASLNR

-1074 LKLISRK
+1074 LQLISRK

>member
-1 MARPTLAPMSVRA
+1 MGSAEAAGRFEAGKELHGNGAAKCQRAR
-14 TAPEA
+14 
-19 FALLQQRMSLVEEQT
+19 
-34 SALARDLEL
+34 
-43 LGVNGQSLDLFHSKP
+43 LDLFHSKA

-94 TCRLESVVQTLKL
+94 MCRLESVVQTLKL

-116 ELNPKHAAHL
+116 ELNPRHAAHL
-126 EQRINALQEEHLQ
+126 EQRMDAMQEEHLQ

-190 EEMRTT
+190 EELRTT
-196 KHIMNRRLQELRE
+196 KHIMNHRLQELRE

-216 LRESLEESQATMLR
+216 LREALEESQATMLR
-230 HVQDMEITVEAEREQ
+230 RVQDMEITVEAEREQ

-253 HALHKDVQ
+253 HGLHKDVQ

-289 SRNCIISQLSEEAKK
+289 SRNCIISQLSEEAKN
-304 AQLSFS
+304 AELSFS

-332 VQAINDQLNQQ
+332 VQIINDQLNQQ

-352 KVSMENAKLI
+352 SISMENAKLI

-430 ETTTTQKVLLEST
+430 EMTTTQKVLLEST

-470 AMKKAASDITQERNK
+470 EMKKTASDVTQERNK
-485 LEVELTGNKLEMGAM
+485 LEMELTGNKLEMGAM
-500 RSTLQNLDKENK
+500 RSTLQNLEKENK
-512 RLMDRLAA
+512 RLMDRLVA
-520 LEHQQYAQ
+520 LEHQQHAQ
-528 QQVEQVLAELTE
+528 QQVEQVLAELTD

-561 ELQPLADARSE
+561 ELQSLADAHAE

-579 HTALETKYTQVNVEL
+579 NTALETKYTQVNVEL

-609 QAQTTLE
+609 QMATL
-616 HKEEEFSMAIK
+616 K
-627 SRDEALRD
+627 R
-635 SQKIKGHMEAM
+635 Q
-646 EEREKQKMANLQRK
+646 
-660 LEEAKEDNDKVTA
+660 LEEAKEDNNKVTA

-711 QSQQKIQR
+711 QNQQKIQR
-719 LEVELEQYQ
+719 LEVELEQYR
-728 AKLVVIETQ
+728 AKLVVVETQ

-746 KALEVARVDNK
+746 KALEVARADNK

-768 ANSNLQSKLIR
+768 ANSTLQSKLIH
-779 TQEELSRKEIEHQ
+779 TQEELDRKGIEHQ

-807 EEKLYTERLESLK
+807 EERLYTERLESLK

-854 VSRGNRELRQKIMEL
+854 VSRANRELRQKIMEL

-875 YRGKLKSQRAQIR
+875 YKEKLKSQKAQIR
-888 HYLAT
+888 HYLAS

-905 EIESELKQMELIK
+905 EIESELRQMELIK

-939 TSLQSEMQT
+939 TGLQSEMQT

-975 QLENQCQ
+975 HLENQCQ
-982 NLDDTVKHLK
+982 KLDDTVKHLK

-1043 SERSYGKEMEK
+1043 SERNYGKEMEK
-1054 EKAMKLPSQASLNR
+1054 EKAVKLPSQASLNR

>member
-1 MARPTLAPMSVRA
+1 MARPPIAPMSVRA

-19 FALLQQRMSLVEEQT
+19 FAVLRQRMSVVEEQT
-34 SALARDLEL
+34 SALARDLEM

-58 LETPGSHQPV
+58 LETPGSPQPV

-76 FVGESDMLWKN
+76 FAGESDVLWKN

-94 TCRLESVVQTLKL
+94 MCRLESVVQTLKL

-116 ELNPKHAAHL
+116 ELNPMHAAHL
-126 EQRINALQEEHLQ
+126 EQRMNAMQEEHLQ

-190 EEMRTT
+190 EELRTT
-196 KHIMNRRLQELRE
+196 KHIMNHRLQELRE
-209 QLSQEAS
+209 QLFQEAS
-216 LRESLEESQATMLR
+216 LRESLEESQATMLQR
-230 HVQDMEITVEAEREQ
+230 VQDMEITVEAEQEQ

-253 HALHKDVQ
+253 HGLRKDVQ
-261 LARERLQKEEERTA
+261 LARERLQKEEERTV

-289 SRNCIISQLSEEAKK
+289 SRNCIISQLSEEAKN

-352 KVSMENAKLI
+352 RVSMENAKLF

-401 QNEKAQLQ
+401 RNEKAQLQ
-409 KELEALHTEH
+409 QELEALHTEH
-419 AGCRQKACLAE
+419 SGCRQKACLAE
-430 ETTTTQKVLLEST
+430 QMTTTQKVLLEST

-458 GSLLMEKESLQQ
+458 GSLLLEKESLQQ
-470 AMKKAASDITQERNK
+470 EMKKAASDITQERNK
-485 LEVELTGNKLEMGAM
+485 LEVELTGNKVLPKMGAM
-500 RSTLQNLDKENK
+500 RSTLQNLEKENK

-528 QQVEQVLAELTE
+528 QQVEQVLAELTD

-555 VQQLEE
+555 VQQLGE
-561 ELQPLADARSE
+561 ELQSLADARSE

-579 HTALETKYTQVNVEL
+579 NTALETKYTQVNIEL

-627 SRDEALRD
+627 SRDEALRE

-646 EEREKQKMANLQRK
+646 EEREKQKVANLQRQ
-660 LEEAKEDNDKVTA
+660 LQEAKEDNDKVTS

-711 QSQQKIQR
+711 QSQQKIQK
-719 LEVELEQYQ
+719 LEAELEQYQ
-728 AKLVVIETQ
+728 AKMVVIETQ

-746 KALEVARVDNK
+746 KALEVARADNK

-768 ANSNLQSKLIR
+768 ANSTLQSKLIH
-779 TQEELSRKEIEHQ
+779 TQEEMNRKEIEHQ

-825 EREAMRKAG
+825 EREATRKAG

-854 VSRGNRELRQKIMEL
+854 VSRANRELRQKIMEL

-875 YRGKLKSQRAQIR
+875 YRGKLKSQSAQIR
-888 HYLAT
+888 HYLASKT
-893 KANNIQNTERIK
+893 NNIQNTERIK
-905 EIESELKQMELIK
+905 
-918 EQYQKKNYEQSQS
+918 SQS
-931 IQKFMTEL
+931 IQKFVTEL

-961 QLETQLEMEQKVRQ
+961 QLEAQLEMEQKMRR

-982 NLDDTVKHLK
+982 KLDDTVKHLK

-1022 FKSKFDSLQLELV
+1022 FKSKFDSLQLEVV

-1043 SERSYGKEMEK
+1043 SERNYGKEMEK

>member
-1 MARPTLAPMSVRA
+1 MARPPIAPMSVRA

-19 FALLQQRMSLVEEQT
+19 FAVLRQRMSVVEEQT
-34 SALARDLEL
+34 SALARDLEM

-58 LETPGSHQPV
+58 LETPGSPQPV

-76 FVGESDMLWKN
+76 FAGESDVLWKN

-94 TCRLESVVQTLKL
+94 MCRLESVVQTLKL

-116 ELNPKHAAHL
+116 ELNPMHAAHL
-126 EQRINALQEEHLQ
+126 EQRMNAMQEEHLQ

-190 EEMRTT
+190 EELRTT
-196 KHIMNRRLQELRE
+196 KHIMNHRLQELRE
-209 QLSQEAS
+209 QLFQEAS
-216 LRESLEESQATMLR
+216 LRESLEESQATMLQR
-230 HVQDMEITVEAEREQ
+230 VQDMEITVEAEQEQ

-253 HALHKDVQ
+253 HGLRKDVQ
-261 LARERLQKEEERTA
+261 LARERLQKEEERTV

-289 SRNCIISQLSEEAKK
+289 SRNCIISQLSEEAKN

-352 KVSMENAKLI
+352 RVSMENAKLF

-401 QNEKAQLQ
+401 RNEKAQLQ
-409 KELEALHTEH
+409 QELEALHTEH
-419 AGCRQKACLAE
+419 SGCRQKACLAE
-430 ETTTTQKVLLEST
+430 QMTTTQKVLLEST

-458 GSLLMEKESLQQ
+458 GSLLLEKESLQQ
-470 AMKKAASDITQERNK
+470 EMKKAASDITQERNK
-485 LEVELTGNKLEMGAM
+485 LEVELTGNKVLPKMGAM
-500 RSTLQNLDKENK
+500 RSTLQNLEKENK

-528 QQVEQVLAELTE
+528 QQVEQVLAELTD

-555 VQQLEE
+555 VQQLGE
-561 ELQPLADARSE
+561 ELQSLADARSE

-579 HTALETKYTQVNVEL
+579 NTALETKYTQVNIEL

-609 QAQTTLE
+609 QV
-616 HKEEEFSMAIK
+616 
-627 SRDEALRD
+627 
-635 SQKIKGHMEAM
+635 
-646 EEREKQKMANLQRK
+646 ANLQRQ
-660 LEEAKEDNDKVTA
+660 LQEAKEDNDKVTS

-711 QSQQKIQR
+711 QSQQKIQK
-719 LEVELEQYQ
+719 LEAELEQYQ
-728 AKLVVIETQ
+728 AKMVVIETQ

-746 KALEVARVDNK
+746 KALEVARADNK

-768 ANSNLQSKLIR
+768 ANSTLQSKLIH
-779 TQEELSRKEIEHQ
+779 TQEEMNRKEIEHQ

-825 EREAMRKAG
+825 EREATRKAG

-854 VSRGNRELRQKIMEL
+854 VSRANRELRQKIMEL

-875 YRGKLKSQRAQIR
+875 YRGKLKSQSAQIR
-888 HYLAT
+888 HYLASKT
-893 KANNIQNTERIK
+893 NNIQNTERIK
-905 EIESELKQMELIK
+905 EIESELRQMELIK

-931 IQKFMTEL
+931 IQKFVTEL

-961 QLETQLEMEQKVRQ
+961 QLEAQLEMEQKMRR

-982 NLDDTVKHLK
+982 KLDDTVKHLK

-1022 FKSKFDSLQLELV
+1022 FKSKFDSLQLEVV

-1043 SERSYGKEMEK
+1043 SERNYGKEMEK

>member
-1 MARPTLAPMSVRA
+1 MARPTIAPMSVSA

-19 FALLQQRMSLVEEQT
+19 FAVLQQRMSVVEEQT

-94 TCRLESVVQTLKL
+94 MCRLESVVQTLKL

-126 EQRINALQEEHLQ
+126 EQRMNAMQEEHLQ
-139 ELKVVQLEAMKLRQ
+139 ELKVVQIEAMKLRQ

-190 EEMRTT
+190 EELKTT
-196 KHIMNRRLQELRE
+196 KHIMNHRLHELRE

-230 HVQDMEITVEAEREQ
+230 RVQDMEITVEAEREQ

-253 HALHKDVQ
+253 HGLHKDVQ

-289 SRNCIISQLSEEAKK
+289 SRNCIISQLSEEAKN

-332 VQAINDQLNQQ
+332 VQAINDQLTQQ
-343 CSELSATLR
+343 CSELSTTLR
-352 KVSMENAKLI
+352 SVSMENAKLI

-387 DAARANIIGELQSM
+387 DAARANIIGELQSI
-401 QNEKAQLQ
+401 QNEKGQLQ

-430 ETTTTQKVLLEST
+430 EMTTTQKLLLEST

-470 AMKKAASDITQERNK
+470 EMKKTASDVTQEKNK
-485 LEVELTGNKLEMGAM
+485 LEVELTGNKVLPKMGAM
-500 RSTLQNLDKENK
+500 RSTLQNLERENK

-520 LEHQQYAQ
+520 LEHQQCAQ
-528 QQVEQVLAELTE
+528 QQVEQVLAELTD

-561 ELQPLADARSE
+561 ELQSLADAHSE

-579 HTALETKYTQVNVEL
+579 NAALETKYTQVNVEL

-609 QAQTTLE
+609 Q
-616 HKEEEFSMAIK
+616 
-627 SRDEALRD
+627 
-635 SQKIKGHMEAM
+635 
-646 EEREKQKMANLQRK
+646 MANLKRQ

-711 QSQQKIQR
+711 QNQQKIQR

-746 KALEVARVDNK
+746 KALEVARADNK

-768 ANSNLQSKLIR
+768 ANSTLQSKVIH
-779 TQEELSRKEIEHQ
+779 TQEELDRKEIEHQ

-807 EEKLYTERLESLK
+807 EERLYSERLESLK

-854 VSRGNRELRQKIMEL
+854 VSRANRELRQKIMEL

-888 HYLAT
+888 HYLAS

-905 EIESELKQMELIK
+905 EIESELRQMELIK

-961 QLETQLEMEQKVRQ
+961 QLESQLEMEQKVRQ

-982 NLDDTVKHLK
+982 KLDDTIKHLK

-1043 SERSYGKEMEK
+1043 SERNYGKETEK
-1054 EKAMKLPSQASLNR
+1054 EKAVKLPSQASLNR

>member
-1 MARPTLAPMSVRA
+1 MARPTIAPMSVSA

-19 FALLQQRMSLVEEQT
+19 FAVLQQRMSVVEEQT

-94 TCRLESVVQTLKL
+94 MCRLESVVQTLKL

-126 EQRINALQEEHLQ
+126 EQRMNAMQEEHLQ
-139 ELKVVQLEAMKLRQ
+139 ELKVVQIEAMKLRQ

-190 EEMRTT
+190 EELKTT
-196 KHIMNRRLQELRE
+196 KHIMNHRLHE
-209 QLSQEAS
+209 
-216 LRESLEESQATMLR
+216 
-230 HVQDMEITVEAEREQ
+230 

-253 HALHKDVQ
+253 HGLHKDVQ

-289 SRNCIISQLSEEAKK
+289 SRNCIISQLSEEAKN

-332 VQAINDQLNQQ
+332 VQAINDQLTQQ
-343 CSELSATLR
+343 CSELSTTLR
-352 KVSMENAKLI
+352 SVSMENAKLI

-387 DAARANIIGELQSM
+387 DAARANIIGELQSI
-401 QNEKAQLQ
+401 QNEKGQLQ

-430 ETTTTQKVLLEST
+430 EMTTTQKLLLEST

-470 AMKKAASDITQERNK
+470 EMKKTASDVTQEKNK

-500 RSTLQNLDKENK
+500 RSTLQNLERENK

-520 LEHQQYAQ
+520 LEHQQCAQ
-528 QQVEQVLAELTE
+528 QQVEQVLAELTD

-561 ELQPLADARSE
+561 ELQSLADAHSE

-579 HTALETKYTQVNVEL
+579 NAALETKYTQVNVEL

-609 QAQTTLE
+609 QAQTTFE

-627 SRDEALRD
+627 SRDEALRE

-646 EEREKQKMANLQRK
+646 EEREKQKMANLKRQ

-711 QSQQKIQR
+711 QNQQKIQR

-746 KALEVARVDNK
+746 KALEVARADNK

-768 ANSNLQSKLIR
+768 ANSTLQSKVIH
-779 TQEELSRKEIEHQ
+779 TQEELDRKEIEHQ

-807 EEKLYTERLESLK
+807 EERLYSERLESLK

-854 VSRGNRELRQKIMEL
+854 VSRANRELRQKIMEL

-888 HYLAT
+888 HYLAS

-905 EIESELKQMELIK
+905 EIESELRQMELIK

-961 QLETQLEMEQKVRQ
+961 QLESQLEMEQKVRQ

-982 NLDDTVKHLK
+982 KLDDTIKHLK

-1006 VESEQITA
+1006 VESEQVSTTVG
-1014 NLEEAHHW
+1014 
-1022 FKSKFDSLQLELV
+1022 KKRSSGTKLELSFLGDD
-1035 KNKQQNIP
+1035 KICLWDMHGGLFKC
-1043 SERSYGKEMEK
+1043 
-1054 EKAMKLPSQASLNR
+1054 
-1068 WETKQQ
+1068 
-1074 LKLISRK
+1074 
-1081 YQSELD
+1081 
-1087 RK
+1087 

>member
-1 MARPTLAPMSVRA
+1 MARPTIAPMSVSA

-19 FALLQQRMSLVEEQT
+19 FAVLQQRMSVVEEQT

-43 LGVNGQSLDLFHSKP
+43 LGVNGQRYGWDRP

-94 TCRLESVVQTLKL
+94 MCRLESVVQTLKL
-107 NLFRLQTEK
+107 NLFRLQTEM
-116 ELNPKHAAHL
+116 ELNPKHTAHL
-126 EQRINALQEEHLQ
+126 EQRMNAMQEEHLQ

-190 EEMRTT
+190 EELRTT
-196 KHIMNRRLQELRE
+196 KHIMNHRLHELRE

-230 HVQDMEITVEAEREQ
+230 RVQDMEITVEAEREQ

-253 HALHKDVQ
+253 HGLHKDVQ

-289 SRNCIISQLSEEAKK
+289 SRNCIISQLSEEAKN

-332 VQAINDQLNQQ
+332 VQAINDQLTQQ

-352 KVSMENAKLI
+352 SVSMENAKLI

-430 ETTTTQKVLLEST
+430 EMTTTQKLLLEST

-470 AMKKAASDITQERNK
+470 EMKKTASDVTQEKNK
-485 LEVELTGNKLEMGAM
+485 LEVELTGNK
-500 RSTLQNLDKENK
+500 
-512 RLMDRLAA
+512 
-520 LEHQQYAQ
+520 YAQ
-528 QQVEQVLAELTE
+528 QQVEQVLAELTD

-561 ELQPLADARSE
+561 ELQSLADAHSE

-579 HTALETKYTQVNVEL
+579 NTALETKYTQ
-594 GSVKINMQRMEAQLK
+594 
-609 QAQTTLE
+609 AQTTFE

-627 SRDEALRD
+627 SRDEALRE

-646 EEREKQKMANLQRK
+646 EEREKQKMANLKRQ
-660 LEEAKEDNDKVTA
+660 LEEAKEDNDKVTS

-687 ALEKVQTELGRK
+687 ALEKVQTDLGRK

-711 QSQQKIQR
+711 QNQQKIQR

-746 KALEVARVDNK
+746 KALEVARADNK

-768 ANSNLQSKLIR
+768 ANSTLQSKVIH
-779 TQEELSRKEIEHQ
+779 TQEELDRKEIEHQ

-807 EEKLYTERLESLK
+807 EERLYSERLESLK

-854 VSRGNRELRQKIMEL
+854 VSRANRELRQKIMEL

-875 YRGKLKSQRAQIR
+875 YRGKLKSQRSQIR
-888 HYLAT
+888 HYLASKT
-893 KANNIQNTERIK
+893 NNIQNTERIK
-905 EIESELKQMELIK
+905 EIESELRQMELIK

-961 QLETQLEMEQKVRQ
+961 QLESQLEMEQKVRQ

-982 NLDDTVKHLK
+982 KLDDTVKHLK

-1043 SERSYGKEMEK
+1043 SERNYGKEK
-1054 EKAMKLPSQASLNR
+1054 EKAVKLPSQASLNR

>member
-1 MARPTLAPMSVRA
+1 MARPTIAPMSVSA

-19 FALLQQRMSLVEEQT
+19 FAVLRQRMSVVEEQT

-43 LGVNGQSLDLFHSKP
+43 LGANGQSLDLFHSKP
-58 LETPGSHQPV
+58 VETPGSHQPV

-76 FVGESDMLWKN
+76 FVGESDLLWKN
-87 CESLVNR
+87 CDSLVNR
-94 TCRLESVVQTLKL
+94 MCRLESVVQTLKL
-107 NLFRLQTEK
+107 NLFRVQTEK
-116 ELNPKHAAHL
+116 ELNPRHAAHL
-126 EQRINALQEEHLQ
+126 EQRMNAMQEEHLQ
-139 ELKVVQLEAMKLRQ
+139 ELKVVQQEAMKLRQ

-184 DVAIAA
+184 NVAIAA
-190 EEMRTT
+190 EELRTT
-196 KHIMNRRLQELRE
+196 KHIMNHRLQELRE

-230 HVQDMEITVEAEREQ
+230 RVQDMEITVEAEREQ

-253 HALHKDVQ
+253 HGLHKDIQ

-289 SRNCIISQLSEEAKK
+289 SRNCIISQLSEEAKS

-332 VQAINDQLNQQ
+332 VQ
-343 CSELSATLR
+343 
-352 KVSMENAKLI
+352 
-362 SDHQAMLKAEQE
+362 AEQE

-409 KELEALHTEH
+409 KELEALQTEH

-430 ETTTTQKVLLEST
+430 EMTTTQKVLLEST

-470 AMKKAASDITQERNK
+470 EMKKTASDVTQERNK

-500 RSTLQNLDKENK
+500 RSTLQKLEKENK
-512 RLMDRLAA
+512 RLMDRLVG

-528 QQVEQVLAELTE
+528 QQVEQVLAELTD

-561 ELQPLADARSE
+561 ELQPLADAHSE

-579 HTALETKYTQVNVEL
+579 NTALETKYTQVNVEL

-616 HKEEEFSMAIK
+616 QKEEEFSIAIK
-627 SRDEALRD
+627 SRDEALRE

-646 EEREKQKMANLQRK
+646 EEREKQKMANLKRQ
-660 LEEAKEDNDKVTA
+660 LQEAKEDNDKVTA

-711 QSQQKIQR
+711 QNQQKIQR

-728 AKLVVIETQ
+728 AKLVVIENQ
-737 HNSQVDPLC
+737 HSNQVDPLC
-746 KALEVARVDNK
+746 KALEVARADNK

-768 ANSNLQSKLIR
+768 ANSTLQSKLIQ
-779 TQEELSRKEIEHQ
+779 TQEELDRKEIEHQ
-792 QLMACREQLIEEATM
+792 QLMACRDQLIEEATM
-807 EEKLYTERLESLK
+807 EERLYTERLESLK

-854 VSRGNRELRQKIMEL
+854 VSRANRELRQKIMEL

-875 YRGKLKSQRAQIR
+875 YKGKLKSQRAQIR
-888 HYLAT
+888 HYLAS

-905 EIESELKQMELIK
+905 EIESELRQMELIK

-975 QLENQCQ
+975 HLENQCQ
-982 NLDDTVKHLK
+982 KLDDTVKHLK

-1022 FKSKFDSLQLELV
+1022 FKSKFDSLQLELL

-1043 SERSYGKEMEK
+1043 SERNYGKEMEK
-1054 EKAMKLPSQASLNR
+1054 EKAVKLPSQASLNR

-1074 LKLISRK
+1074 LQLISRK

>member
-1 MARPTLAPMSVRA
+1 MARPTVVPMSVSA

-19 FALLQQRMSLVEEQT
+19 FAVLRQRMSVVEEQT

-94 TCRLESVVQTLKL
+94 MCRLESVVQTLKL

-116 ELNPKHAAHL
+116 ELNPRHAAHL
-126 EQRINALQEEHLQ
+126 EQRMDAMQEEHLQ

-190 EEMRTT
+190 EELRTT
-196 KHIMNRRLQELRE
+196 KHIMNHRLQELRE

-216 LRESLEESQATMLR
+216 LREALEESQATMLR
-230 HVQDMEITVEAEREQ
+230 RVQDMEITVEAEREQ

-253 HALHKDVQ
+253 HGLHRDVQ

-289 SRNCIISQLSEEAKK
+289 SRNCIISQLSEEAKN
-304 AQLSFS
+304 AELSFS

-332 VQAINDQLNQQ
+332 VQ
-343 CSELSATLR
+343 
-352 KVSMENAKLI
+352 
-362 SDHQAMLKAEQE
+362 AEQE

-430 ETTTTQKVLLEST
+430 EMTTTQKVLLEST

-470 AMKKAASDITQERNK
+470 EMKKTASDVTQERNK
-485 LEVELTGNKLEMGAM
+485 LEMELTGNKLEMGAM
-500 RSTLQNLDKENK
+500 RSTLQNLEKENK
-512 RLMDRLAA
+512 RLMDRLVA
-520 LEHQQYAQ
+520 LEHQQHAQ
-528 QQVEQVLAELTE
+528 QQVEQVLAELTD
-540 SKNKLAYDKGKLQTK
+540 SKNKLAYDKGKLQSK

-561 ELQPLADARSE
+561 ELQSLADAHAE

-579 HTALETKYTQVNVEL
+579 NTALETKYTQVNVEL

-616 HKEEEFSMAIK
+616 QKEEEFSIAIK
-627 SRDEALRD
+627 SRDEALQE
-635 SQKIKGHMEAM
+635 SQKIKRHMEAM
-646 EEREKQKMANLQRK
+646 EEREKQKMATLKRQ
-660 LEEAKEDNDKVTA
+660 LEEAKQDNDKVTA

-711 QSQQKIQR
+711 QNQQKIQR
-719 LEVELEQYQ
+719 LEVELEQYR
-728 AKLVVIETQ
+728 AKLVVVETQ

-746 KALEVARVDNK
+746 KALEVARADNK

-768 ANSNLQSKLIR
+768 ANSTLQSKLIH
-779 TQEELSRKEIEHQ
+779 TQEELDRKGIEHQ

-807 EEKLYTERLESLK
+807 EERLYTERLESLK
-820 KQFQT
+820 KQFQI

-854 VSRGNRELRQKIMEL
+854 VSRANRELRQKIMEL

-875 YRGKLKSQRAQIR
+875 YKEKLKSQKAQIR
-888 HYLAT
+888 HYLAS

-905 EIESELKQMELIK
+905 EIESELRQMELIK

-939 TSLQSEMQT
+939 TGLQSEMHT

-975 QLENQCQ
+975 HLENQCQ
-982 NLDDTVKHLK
+982 KLDDTVKHLK

-1043 SERSYGKEMEK
+1043 SERNYGKEEVKGDNQNFGFLSPVDFCSSHQPPPLSAQLASPWGRRTLSK
-1054 EKAMKLPSQASLNR
+1054 E
-1068 WETKQQ
+1068 
-1074 LKLISRK
+1074 
-1081 YQSELD
+1081 
-1087 RK
+1087 

>member
-1 MARPTLAPMSVRA
+1 MARPPIAPMSVSA

-19 FALLQQRMSLVEEQT
+19 FAVLQQRMSVVEEQT

-87 CESLVNR
+87 CDSLVNR
-94 TCRLESVVQTLKL
+94 MCRLESVVQTLKL

-126 EQRINALQEEHLQ
+126 EQRMNAMQEEHLQ

-184 DVAIAA
+184 NVAIAA
-190 EEMRTT
+190 EELRTT
-196 KHIMNRRLQELRE
+196 KHIMNHRLQELRE

-230 HVQDMEITVEAEREQ
+230 RVQDMEITVEAEREQ

-253 HALHKDVQ
+253 HGLHKDIQ

-289 SRNCIISQLSEEAKK
+289 SRNCIISQLSEEAKN

-332 VQAINDQLNQQ
+332 VQIINDQLNQQ

-352 KVSMENAKLI
+352 SISMENAKLI

-409 KELEALHTEH
+409 KELGALHTEH

-430 ETTTTQKVLLEST
+430 EMTTTQKVLLEST

-470 AMKKAASDITQERNK
+470 EMKKTASDVTQERNK

-500 RSTLQNLDKENK
+500 RSTLQNLEKENK
-512 RLMDRLAA
+512 RLMDRLVA
-520 LEHQQYAQ
+520 LEHQ
-528 QQVEQVLAELTE
+528 
-540 SKNKLAYDKGKLQTK
+540 QTK

-561 ELQPLADARSE
+561 ELQSLADAHSE

-579 HTALETKYTQVNVEL
+579 NTALETKYTQVNVEF

-616 HKEEEFSMAIK
+616 QKEEEFSIAIK
-627 SRDEALRD
+627 SRDEALRE

-646 EEREKQKMANLQRK
+646 EEREKQKMATLKRQ

-711 QSQQKIQR
+711 QNQQKIQR

-737 HNSQVDPLC
+737 HNSQV
-746 KALEVARVDNK
+746 
-757 KLALSLEQALQ
+757 
-768 ANSNLQSKLIR
+768 
-779 TQEELSRKEIEHQ
+779 
-792 QLMACREQLIEEATM
+792 
-807 EEKLYTERLESLK
+807 
-820 KQFQT
+820 
-825 EREAMRKAG
+825 
-834 HRESAELKKAL
+834 
-845 EEASSKSAE
+845 
-854 VSRGNRELRQKIMEL
+854 
-869 EKSLVS
+869 
-875 YRGKLKSQRAQIR
+875 
-888 HYLAT
+888 
-893 KANNIQNTERIK
+893 
-905 EIESELKQMELIK
+905 
-918 EQYQKKNYEQSQS
+918 
-931 IQKFMTEL
+931 
-939 TSLQSEMQT
+939 
-948 LAKNQHEVATRNR
+948 
-961 QLETQLEMEQKVRQ
+961 
-975 QLENQCQ
+975 
-982 NLDDTVKHLK
+982 
-992 KCKEETEQKLKEAS
+992 
-1006 VESEQITA
+1006 
-1014 NLEEAHHW
+1014 
-1022 FKSKFDSLQLELV
+1022 
-1035 KNKQQNIP
+1035 
-1043 SERSYGKEMEK
+1043 
-1054 EKAMKLPSQASLNR
+1054 
-1068 WETKQQ
+1068 ETKFFQ
-1074 LKLISRK
+1074 
-1081 YQSELD
+1081 
-1087 RK
+1087 

>member
-1 MARPTLAPMSVRA
+1 MARPPIAPMSVRA

-19 FALLQQRMSLVEEQT
+19 FAVLRQRMSVVEEQT
-34 SALARDLEL
+34 SALARDLEM

-58 LETPGSHQPV
+58 LETPGSPQPV

-76 FVGESDMLWKN
+76 FAGESDVLWKN

-94 TCRLESVVQTLKL
+94 MCRLESVVQTLKL

-116 ELNPKHAAHL
+116 ELNPMHAAHL
-126 EQRINALQEEHLQ
+126 EQRMNAMQEEHLQ

-190 EEMRTT
+190 EELRTT
-196 KHIMNRRLQELRE
+196 KHIMNHRLQELRE
-209 QLSQEAS
+209 QLFQEAS
-216 LRESLEESQATMLR
+216 LRESLEESQATMLQR
-230 HVQDMEITVEAEREQ
+230 VQDMEITVEAEQEQ

-253 HALHKDVQ
+253 HGLRKDVQ
-261 LARERLQKEEERTA
+261 LARERLQKEEERTV

-289 SRNCIISQLSEEAKK
+289 SRNCIISQLSEEAKN

-352 KVSMENAKLI
+352 RVSMENAKLF

-401 QNEKAQLQ
+401 RNEKAQLQ
-409 KELEALHTEH
+409 QELEALHTEH
-419 AGCRQKACLAE
+419 SGCRQKACLAE
-430 ETTTTQKVLLEST
+430 QMTTTQKVLLEST

-458 GSLLMEKESLQQ
+458 GSLLLEKESLQQ
-470 AMKKAASDITQERNK
+470 EMKKAASDITQERNK
-485 LEVELTGNKLEMGAM
+485 LEVELTGNKVLPKMGAM
-500 RSTLQNLDKENK
+500 RSTLQNLEKENK

-528 QQVEQVLAELTE
+528 QQVEQVLAELTD

-555 VQQLEE
+555 VQQLGE
-561 ELQPLADARSE
+561 ELQSLADARSE

-579 HTALETKYTQVNVEL
+579 NTALETKYTQVNIEL

-627 SRDEALRD
+627 SRDEALRE

-646 EEREKQKMANLQRK
+646 EEREKQKVANLQRQ
-660 LEEAKEDNDKVTA
+660 LQEAKEDNDKVTS

-711 QSQQKIQR
+711 QSQQKIQK
-719 LEVELEQYQ
+719 LEAELEQYQ
-728 AKLVVIETQ
+728 AKMVVIETQ

-746 KALEVARVDNK
+746 KALEVARADNK

-768 ANSNLQSKLIR
+768 ANSTLQSKLIH
-779 TQEELSRKEIEHQ
+779 TQEEMNRKEIEHQ

-825 EREAMRKAG
+825 EREATRKAG

-854 VSRGNRELRQKIMEL
+854 VSRANRELRQKIMEL

-875 YRGKLKSQRAQIR
+875 YRGKLKSQSAQIR
-888 HYLAT
+888 HYLASKT
-893 KANNIQNTERIK
+893 NNIQNTERIK
-905 EIESELKQMELIK
+905 EIESELRQMELIK

-931 IQKFMTEL
+931 IQKFVTEL

-961 QLETQLEMEQKVRQ
+961 QLEAQLEMEQKMRR

-982 NLDDTVKHLK
+982 
-992 KCKEETEQKLKEAS
+992 
-1006 VESEQITA
+1006 
-1014 NLEEAHHW
+1014 
-1022 FKSKFDSLQLELV
+1022 
-1035 KNKQQNIP
+1035 
-1043 SERSYGKEMEK
+1043 MEK

>member
-1 MARPTLAPMSVRA
+1 MARPTIAPMSVSA

-19 FALLQQRMSLVEEQT
+19 FAVLRQRMSVVEEQT

-94 TCRLESVVQTLKL
+94 MCRLESVVQTLKL

-116 ELNPKHAAHL
+116 ELNPRHAVHL
-126 EQRINALQEEHLQ
+126 EQRMNAMQEEHLQ

-153 QLSEAKEDVEK
+153 QLNEAKEDVEK

-190 EEMRTT
+190 EELRTT
-196 KHIMNRRLQELRE
+196 KHIMNHRLQELRE

-230 HVQDMEITVEAEREQ
+230 RVQDMEITVEAEREQ

-253 HALHKDVQ
+253 HGLHKDVQ

-289 SRNCIISQLSEEAKK
+289 SRNCIISQLSEEAKN

-332 VQAINDQLNQQ
+332 VQ
-343 CSELSATLR
+343 
-352 KVSMENAKLI
+352 
-362 SDHQAMLKAEQE
+362 AEQE

-430 ETTTTQKVLLEST
+430 EMTTTQKVLLEST

-470 AMKKAASDITQERNK
+470 EMKKTASDVTQERNK

-500 RSTLQNLDKENK
+500 RSTLQNLEKENK
-512 RLMDRLAA
+512 RLMDRLVA

-528 QQVEQVLAELTE
+528 QQVEQVLAELTD

-561 ELQPLADARSE
+561 ELQSLADAHSE
-572 NSHLRKL
+572 NSHLRTL
-579 HTALETKYTQVNVEL
+579 NTALETKYTQVNVEL

-616 HKEEEFSMAIK
+616 QKEEEFSIAIK
-627 SRDEALRD
+627 SRDEALRE

-646 EEREKQKMANLQRK
+646 EEREKQKMATLKRQ

-711 QSQQKIQR
+711 QNQQKIQR

-728 AKLVVIETQ
+728 AKLVVVETQ

-746 KALEVARVDNK
+746 KALEVARADNK

-768 ANSNLQSKLIR
+768 ANSTLQSKLIH
-779 TQEELSRKEIEHQ
+779 TQEELDRKGIEHQ

-807 EEKLYTERLESLK
+807 EERLYTERLESLK

-854 VSRGNRELRQKIMEL
+854 VSRANRELRQKIMEL

-875 YRGKLKSQRAQIR
+875 YKEKLKSQKAQIR
-888 HYLAT
+888 HYLAS

-905 EIESELKQMELIK
+905 EIESELRQMEVIK

-939 TSLQSEMQT
+939 TGLQSEMQT

-961 QLETQLEMEQKVRQ
+961 QLESQLEMEQKVRQ
-975 QLENQCQ
+975 HLENQCQ
-982 NLDDTVKHLK
+982 KLDDTVKHLK

-1043 SERSYGKEMEK
+1043 SERNYGKEEVKGDNQNFGFLSPVDFCSSHQPTPLSAQLASPWGRRTLSK
-1054 EKAMKLPSQASLNR
+1054 E
-1068 WETKQQ
+1068 
-1074 LKLISRK
+1074 
-1081 YQSELD
+1081 
-1087 RK
+1087 

>member
-1 MARPTLAPMSVRA
+1 MARPPIAPVSVRA

-19 FALLQQRMSLVEEQT
+19 FAVLRQRMSVVEEQT
-34 SALARDLEL
+34 SALARDLEM

-58 LETPGSHQPV
+58 LETPGSPQPV

-76 FVGESDMLWKN
+76 FAGESDMLWKN

-94 TCRLESVVQTLKL
+94 MCRLESVVQTLKL

-126 EQRINALQEEHLQ
+126 EQRMNAMQEEHLQ

-172 SAALEIATATKT
+172 SAALEIATATK
-184 DVAIAA
+184 
-190 EEMRTT
+190 
-196 KHIMNRRLQELRE
+196 
-209 QLSQEAS
+209 
-216 LRESLEESQATMLR
+216 
-230 HVQDMEITVEAEREQ
+230 

-253 HALHKDVQ
+253 HGLRKDVQ
-261 LARERLQKEEERTA
+261 LARERLQKEKERTV

-289 SRNCIISQLSEEAKK
+289 SRNCIISQLSEEAKN

-343 CSELSATLR
+343 CSELSAMLR
-352 KVSMENAKLI
+352 RVSMENAKLI

-401 QNEKAQLQ
+401 RNEKAQLQ

-419 AGCRQKACLAE
+419 SGCRQKACLAE
-430 ETTTTQKVLLEST
+430 QTTTTQKVLLEST

-458 GSLLMEKESLQQ
+458 GSLLLEKESLQQ
-470 AMKKAASDITQERNK
+470 EMKKAASDITQERNK

-500 RSTLQNLDKENK
+500 RSTLQNLEKENK
-512 RLMDRLAA
+512 RLIDRLAA

-528 QQVEQVLAELTE
+528 QQVEQVLAELTD

-555 VQQLEE
+555 VQQLGE
-561 ELQPLADARSE
+561 ELQSLADVRSE

-579 HTALETKYTQVNVEL
+579 NTALETKYTQVNIEL

-616 HKEEEFSMAIK
+616 HKEEEFAMAIK
-627 SRDEALRD
+627 SRDEALRE

-646 EEREKQKMANLQRK
+646 EEREKQKVANLQRQ
-660 LEEAKEDNDKVTA
+660 LEEAKEDNDKVTS

-711 QSQQKIQR
+711 QSQQKIQK
-719 LEVELEQYQ
+719 LEAELEQYQ
-728 AKLVVIETQ
+728 AKMVVIETQ

-746 KALEVARVDNK
+746 KALEVARADNK

-768 ANSNLQSKLIR
+768 ANSTLQSKLIH
-779 TQEELSRKEIEHQ
+779 TQEEMNRKEIEHQ

-825 EREAMRKAG
+825 EREATRKAG

-854 VSRGNRELRQKIMEL
+854 VSRANRELRQKIMEL

-888 HYLAT
+888 HYLASKT
-893 KANNIQNTERIK
+893 NNIQNTERIK
-905 EIESELKQMELIK
+905 EIESELRQMELIK

-931 IQKFMTEL
+931 IQKFVTEL

-961 QLETQLEMEQKVRQ
+961 QLEAQLEMEQKVRQ

-982 NLDDTVKHLK
+982 KLDDTVKHLK

-1043 SERSYGKEMEK
+1043 SERNYGKEMEK

>member
-1 MARPTLAPMSVRA
+1 MARPPIAPMSVSA

-19 FALLQQRMSLVEEQT
+19 FAVLRQRMSVVEEQS
-34 SALARDLEL
+34 SALARDLEM

-58 LETPGSHQPV
+58 LETPGSPQPV

-76 FVGESDMLWKN
+76 FAGESDMLWKN

-94 TCRLESVVQTLKL
+94 MCRLESVVQTLKL
-107 NLFRLQTEK
+107 NLFRLQTEN

-126 EQRINALQEEHLQ
+126 EQRMNAMQEEHLQ

-153 QLSEAKEDVEK
+153 QLSEAKEDIEK

-172 SAALEIATATKT
+172 SAALEIVTATKT

-190 EEMRTT
+190 EELRTT
-196 KHIMNRRLQELRE
+196 KHIMNHRLQELRE
-209 QLSQEAS
+209 QLFQEAS
-216 LRESLEESQATMLR
+216 LRESFEESQATMLQR
-230 HVQDMEITVEAEREQ
+230 VQDMEITVEAEREQ

-253 HALHKDVQ
+253 HGLRKDVQ
-261 LARERLQKEEERTA
+261 LARERLQKEEERTV

-289 SRNCIISQLSEEAKK
+289 SRNCIISQLGEEAKN

-310 KEHEENVQLRSEITA
+310 KVHEENVQLRSEITA

-343 CSELSATLR
+343 CSKLSATLR
-352 KVSMENAKLI
+352 SVSMENAKLI
-362 SDHQAMLKAEQE
+362 SDHQTMLKAEQE

-419 AGCRQKACLAE
+419 SGCRQKACLAE
-430 ETTTTQKVLLEST
+430 EMTTTQKVLLEST

-458 GSLLMEKESLQQ
+458 GSLLLEKESLQQ
-470 AMKKAASDITQERNK
+470 EMKKAASDITQERNK

-500 RSTLQNLDKENK
+500 RSTLQNLEKENK
-512 RLMDRLAA
+512 RLMDRLAT
-520 LEHQQYAQ
+520 LEQQ
-528 QQVEQVLAELTE
+528 
-540 SKNKLAYDKGKLQTK
+540 QTK
-555 VQQLEE
+555 VQQLGE
-561 ELQPLADARSE
+561 ELQSLADARSE

-579 HTALETKYTQVNVEL
+579 RTALETKYTQVNIEL
-594 GSVKINMQRMEAQLK
+594 DSVKINMQMMEAQLK

-627 SRDEALRD
+627 SRDEALRE
-635 SQKIKGHMEAM
+635 SQKIKGNMEAI
-646 EEREKQKMANLQRK
+646 EEREKQKMANLQRQ
-660 LEEAKEDNDKVTA
+660 LEEAKEDNDKVTS

-687 ALEKVQTELGRK
+687 ALEKVQTELRRK

-711 QSQQKIQR
+711 QSQQKIQK
-719 LEVELEQYQ
+719 LEAELEQYQ
-728 AKLVVIETQ
+728 AKMVVIETQ

-746 KALEVARVDNK
+746 KALEVARADNK

-768 ANSNLQSKLIR
+768 ANSTLQSKLIH
-779 TQEELSRKEIEHQ
+779 TQEELNRKEIEHQ
-792 QLMACREQLIEEATM
+792 KLMACREQLIEEATM

-825 EREAMRKAG
+825 EREATRKAG

-854 VSRGNRELRQKIMEL
+854 VSRANRELRQKIMEL

-888 HYLAT
+888 HYLASKT
-893 KANNIQNTERIK
+893 NNIQNTERIK
-905 EIESELKQMELIK
+905 EIESELRQMELIK

-931 IQKFMTEL
+931 IQKFMSEL

-961 QLETQLEMEQKVRQ
+961 QLEAQLEMEQKVRQ

-982 NLDDTVKHLK
+982 KLDDTVKHLK

-1022 FKSKFDSLQLELV
+1022 FKSKFDSLQLELM

-1043 SERSYGKEMEK
+1043 SERNYGKEMEK
-1054 EKAMKLPSQASLNR
+1054 ETAMKLPSQASLNR

-1081 YQSELD
+1081 YQSDLD

>member
-1 MARPTLAPMSVRA
+1 MARPPIAPMSVRA

-19 FALLQQRMSLVEEQT
+19 FAVLRQRMSVVEEQT
-34 SALARDLEL
+34 SALARDLEM

-58 LETPGSHQPV
+58 LETPGSPQPV

-76 FVGESDMLWKN
+76 FAGESDMLWKN

-94 TCRLESVVQTLKL
+94 MCRLESVVQTLKL

-126 EQRINALQEEHLQ
+126 EQRMNAMQEEHLQ

-190 EEMRTT
+190 EELRTT
-196 KHIMNRRLQELRE
+196 KHIMNHRLQELRE
-209 QLSQEAS
+209 QLFQEAS
-216 LRESLEESQATMLR
+216 LRESLEESQATMLQR
-230 HVQDMEITVEAEREQ
+230 VQDMEITVEAEREQ
-245 VQVLQQDC
+245 
-253 HALHKDVQ
+253 
-261 LARERLQKEEERTA
+261 
-275 QLGQECTQLKADLD
+275 
-289 SRNCIISQLSEEAKK
+289 N

-352 KVSMENAKLI
+352 RVSMENAKLI

-401 QNEKAQLQ
+401 RNEKAQLQ

-419 AGCRQKACLAE
+419 SGCRQKACLAE
-430 ETTTTQKVLLEST
+430 QTTTTQKVLLEST

-458 GSLLMEKESLQQ
+458 GSLLLEKESLQQ
-470 AMKKAASDITQERNK
+470 EMKKAVSDITQERNK

-500 RSTLQNLDKENK
+500 RSTLQNLEKENK

-528 QQVEQVLAELTE
+528 QQVEQVLAELTD

-555 VQQLEE
+555 VQQLGEE
-561 ELQPLADARSE
+561 VQSLADARSE

-579 HTALETKYTQVNVEL
+579 NTALETKYTQVNIEL

-616 HKEEEFSMAIK
+616 YKEEEFSMAIK
-627 SRDEALRD
+627 SRDEALRE
-635 SQKIKGHMEAM
+635 SQKIKGQMEAM
-646 EEREKQKMANLQRK
+646 EEREKQKVANLQRQ
-660 LEEAKEDNDKVTA
+660 LEEAKEDNDKVTS

-711 QSQQKIQR
+711 QSQQKIQK
-719 LEVELEQYQ
+719 LEAELEQYQ
-728 AKLVVIETQ
+728 AKMIVIETQ

-746 KALEVARVDNK
+746 KALEVARADNK

-768 ANSNLQSKLIR
+768 ANSTLQSKLIH
-779 TQEELSRKEIEHQ
+779 TQEEMNRKEIEHQ

-825 EREAMRKAG
+825 EREATRKAG

-854 VSRGNRELRQKIMEL
+854 VSRANRELRQKIMEL

-888 HYLAT
+888 HYLASKT
-893 KANNIQNTERIK
+893 NNIQNTERIK
-905 EIESELKQMELIK
+905 EIESELRQMELIK

-931 IQKFMTEL
+931 IQKFVTEL

-961 QLETQLEMEQKVRQ
+961 QLEAQLEMEQKVRQ

-982 NLDDTVKHLK
+982 KLDDTVKHLK

-1043 SERSYGKEMEK
+1043 SERNYGKEMEK